1 MWTSTYQLIHPV
13 IRTAGLNS
21 INMIVLSL
29 KVYLNYTLLLNETCS
44 LNKEVKKIII
54 PFRD

>member
-1 MWTSTYQLIHPV
+1 MWTSIYQLVHPV
-13 IRTAGLNS
+13 IRIAGLNL

-29 KVYLNYTLLLNETCS
+29 KVYLNYTLLLNEICS
-44 LNKEVKKIII
+44 LNKEVEKIII

>member
-1 MWTSTYQLIHPV
+1 MWTSIYQLIHPV
-13 IRTAGLNS
+13 IRIAGLNL

-44 LNKEVKKIII
+44 LTKEVEKIII

>member
-1 MWTSTYQLIHPV
+1 MWTSIYQFIHPV
-13 IRTAGLNS
+13 IRIAGLNL